1 MAPSTPTTKEK
12 HHMSSPRWLAALT
25 IPIIASAALVSSA
38 AVASANPTDDA
49 YLNQLRGA
57 GLTWP
62 DRDEDA
68 LIGMAY
74 LICNDIEWNWTP
86 QQIATSIHANL
97 DPDKIHVNDVGA
109 MVNIAHATYCPTAPT
124 GTGGASVGGGGGPGG

>member
-1 MAPSTPTTKEK
+1 
-12 HHMSSPRWLAALT
+12 MSSPRWLAALT

-49 YLNQLRGA
+49 YLSQLRGA

-62 DRDEDA
+62 DGDEDA

-74 LICNDIEWNWTP
+74 LICNDLEFNWTP
-86 QQIATSIHANL
+86 QQIAASIHANL
-97 DPDKIHVNDVGA
+97 DPDNIHVHDVGA
-109 MVNIAHATYCPTAPT
+109 MVNIARETYCPNHGYNP
-124 GTGGASVGGGGGPGG
+124 GASGGGGGGGGGG

>member
-1 MAPSTPTTKEK
+1 
-12 HHMSSPRWLAALT
+12 MSSPRWLAALT

-62 DRDEDA
+62 AGDDDVAIGPPVAALAREASFAIARLHRDGVRCATKVEESTRRRRLEHGGDSISLEDGRRGEQRRRA
-68 LIGMAY
+68 EKLA
-74 LICNDIEWNWTP
+74 
-86 QQIATSIHANL
+86 A
-97 DPDKIHVNDVGA
+97 
-109 MVNIAHATYCPTAPT
+109 
-124 GTGGASVGGGGGPGG
+124 

>member
-1 MAPSTPTTKEK
+1 
-12 HHMSSPRWLAALT
+12 MSSPRWLAALT

-49 YLNQLRGA
+49 YLSELRGA

-62 DRDEDA
+62 DGDEDA
-68 LIGMAY
+68 VIGMAY
-74 LICNDIEWNWTP
+74 LICNDLEFNWTP

-97 DPDKIHVNDVGA
+97 DPDHIHVTHVGA
-109 MVNIAHATYCPTAPT
+109 MVNIARAIYCPNHGYNP
-124 GTGGASVGGGGGPGG
+124 GASGGGGGGGGG

>member
-1 MAPSTPTTKEK
+1 
-12 HHMSSPRWLAALT
+12 MSSPRWPAALT

-62 DRDEDA
+62 NGDDDA

-74 LICNDIEWNWTP
+74 LICNDLELNWTP
-86 QQIATSIHANL
+86 QHIANSVHANL
-97 DPDKIHVNDVGA
+97 DTDNIHVHDVGA
-109 MVNIAHATYCPTAPT
+109 MVNIAHATYCPNA
-124 GTGGASVGGGGGPGG
+124 GYNAGAGDGGGGGGGGG